1 MKCKKAFIITAVLI
15 IAVGLLTGCF
25 NKKTSYLDQSKT
37 LVVPDTFYSEEDGI
51 EFELPEVWKENYEYL
66 NSISVQKG
74 ELQGFKVSGGAQ
86 FLYLPKEA
94 MDEYVKELK
103 VAESPGDRNLA
114 VNKVLT
120 ESRRL
125 CLIIGFDKN
134 SIQNQDIADF
144 TGFKINEK
152 IADKNGYNYYLCY
165 DDQLEHLGLSNTS
178 KRAYEALYKGI
189 PEIKDTIKVFEP
201 TKNAK
206 GQEKDDKSV
215 ESAKGK

>member
-1 MKCKKAFIITAVLI
+1 MKYKKAFIITAVLI
-15 IAVGLLTGCF
+15 IAAGLLTGCF
-25 NKKTSYLDQSKT
+25 KKKTSYLDQSKT
-37 LVVPDTFYSEEDGI
+37 LVVPDTFCSDEDGI

-94 MDEYVKELK
+94 MDAYIKELK
-103 VAESPGDRNLA
+103 AAESPGDRNLA

-125 CLIIGFDKN
+125 CLIIGFDKD

-152 IADKNGYNYYLCY
+152 ITDKNGYSYYLCY
-165 DDQLEHLGLSNTS
+165 DEQLEHLGLSNAS
-178 KRAYEALYKGI
+178 KRVYEALHKGI
-189 PEIKDTIKVFEP
+189 PQIKDTIKFFEP
-201 TKNAK
+201 KDVK
-206 GQEKDDKSV
+206 KQGKDDKSAD
-215 ESAKGK
+215 SAKEK